1 MTALIPAIVVSSLL
15 IKFANLERQRASPF
29 GHYVQRYM
37 TRTME
42 ALRLVGY
49 IIMALG
55 AWYHAL
61 FFIGL
66 GLLIILGAWLNG
78 TLKGYPIK

>member
-1 MTALIPAIVVSSLL
+1 
-15 IKFANLERQRASPF
+15 
-29 GHYVQRYM
+29 M

-42 ALRLVGY
+42 ALRLVGF
-49 IIMALG
+49 IIMAAG
-55 AWYHAL
+55 AWYAL

-78 TLKGYPIK
+78 IASAQSSK